1 MAQQLDTGKFDRTAW
16 VLMACGVVAF
26 IDTFLPWASVSA
38 LGVSITGSAWTVGF
52 WAWFPMILLLAVGV
66 AAFLPGLGVRSVP
79 DLPVAA
85 LVVGALALVIALI
98 RWATY
103 PSIVGAGAGLIIG
116 LVLAAAVGVTG
127 YLHPGTR
134 AAVARLRHQAQSP
147 AQPPAAEPDQ
157 PPAQPYR

>member
-1 MAQQLDTGKFDRTAW
+1 MAQQLDMGKFDRTAW

-26 IDTFLPWASVSA
+26 IDTFLPWASASA
-38 LGVSITGSAWTVGF
+38 LGISITVSAWTVGF

-79 DLPVAA
+79 ELPVAA
-85 LVVGALALVIALI
+85 LGAAALALIIVLI

-103 PSIVGAGAGLIIG
+103 PSGLGAGIGLIVG
-116 LVLAAAVGVTG
+116 LVLAVAVGAAA
-127 YLHPGTR
+127 YLAPGTK
-134 AAVARLRHQAQSP
+134 AAVAKLRHQAQQP
-147 AQPPAAEPDQ
+147 GQPPAAEPTE